1 MATGWSSA
9 SRRTCSSD
17 HPPGSTMTDV
27 VGVFTCRKL
36 VPKRTF
42 PFASRLASASAA
54 GWSSMYWGI
63 EKSMVPAEYARTSK
77 LPTDLDEIIVAIY
90 YNDMVRRPDISMT
103 PSEIR
108 ELLAS
113 QWTGVLA
120 SNGRDGFPHQVAMGY
135 LPEPDRLLMW
145 TYRKAQKTVGFR
157 EVPHGDLVRKA
168 VPTIA

>member
-1 MATGWSSA
+1 
-9 SRRTCSSD
+9 
-17 HPPGSTMTDV
+17 
-27 VGVFTCRKL
+27 
-36 VPKRTF
+36 
-42 PFASRLASASAA
+42 
-54 GWSSMYWGI
+54 MYWGI

-145 TYRKAQKTVGFR
+145 TYRKAQKAVNLRRDPRASFLVETSSKSYNELQGVCVKGRVDFLEDPEQVLEVGLRLRLRHRRATTSPNRRLSASFWSSQSKR
-157 EVPHGDLVRKA
+157 R
-168 VPTIA
+168 